1 MNVRCNETCL
11 VSDCFEFTDELDGE
25 DDPDT
30 LDEAEDDGY
39 GADEDEMVAG
49 EAGELDG
56 AASVVNIAGVV
67 PHPATPRHALTARV
81 GDLNTHTLSHYH
93 IITLSQSNRSAKMIL
108 MKESVK

>member
-67 PHPATPRHALTARV
+67 PHPARERHALTARV
-81 GDLNTHTLSHYH
+81 GNLNTHTLSHYH
-93 IITLSQSNRSAKMIL
+93 FITLSHYHIITLAHYHFITI
-108 MKESVK
+108 